1 MKAREFI
8 PCGNLLGSKG
18 AAKGTFFILEM
29 IEQENANRPAILKY
43 SDQPVWYQQSCHIQS
58 YLNHLSYNF

>member
-18 AAKGTFFILEM
+18 AAKGTFFHP
-29 IEQENANRPAILKY
+29 R
-43 SDQPVWYQQSCHIQS
+43 DD
-58 YLNHLSYNF
+58 